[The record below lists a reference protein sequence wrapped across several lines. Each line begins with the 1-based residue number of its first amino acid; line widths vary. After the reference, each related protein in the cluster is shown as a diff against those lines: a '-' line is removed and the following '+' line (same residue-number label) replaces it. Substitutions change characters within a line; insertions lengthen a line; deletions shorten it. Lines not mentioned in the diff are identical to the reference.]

1 MERARTINTSSGY
14 KEGVMPRSKM
24 LPSALVILSLCF
36 LVVACGNLSQEN
48 YDKIKVGMSYQE
60 VEKILGSNPTCDSA
74 MGVKSCT
81 WGTAEK
87 HVKVQFVADKVT
99 LHSAKG
105 LK

>member
-1 MERARTINTSSGY
+1 MS
-14 KEGVMPRSKM
+14 RSKTVVSV
-24 LPSALVILSLCF
+24 LLCLSLC
-36 LVVACGNLSQEN
+36 LPLIGCGTLTQEN
-48 YDKIKVGMSYQE
+48 YEKIKVGMSYPE
-60 VEKILGSNPTCDSA
+60 VEKILGSGPVCDSA

-87 HVKVQFVADKVT
+87 HIKIQFIGDKVA

>member
-1 MERARTINTSSGY
+1 MEGIMARTKIISWG
-14 KEGVMPRSKM
+14 
-24 LPSALVILSLCF
+24 LLLLSLCF
-36 LVVACGNLSQEN
+36 LTVACGNLSQEN
-48 YDKIKVGMSYQE
+48 YEKIKVGMSYQE

-74 MGVKSCT
+74 MGMKTCT

-87 HVKVQFVADKVT
+87 HVSVQFVADKVA

>member
-1 MERARTINTSSGY
+1 MS
-14 KEGVMPRSKM
+14 RSKN
-24 LPSALVILSLCF
+24 LSRGLLLLSLCF
-36 LVVACGNLSQEN
+36 LAVSCSNLTQEN

-74 MGVKSCT
+74 VGVKSCT

-87 HVKVQFVADKVT
+87 HVNVSFVANKVA

>member
-1 MERARTINTSSGY
+1 
-14 KEGVMPRSKM
+14 MPISKT
-24 LPSALVILSLCF
+24 ILSVLLFLLLCF
-36 LVVACGNLSQEN
+36 LAASCSNLTQEN

-74 MGVKSCT
+74 VGVKSCT

-87 HVKVQFVADKVT
+87 HVNVSFVADKVA

>member
-1 MERARTINTSSGY
+1 
-14 KEGVMPRSKM
+14 MPRSKNI
-24 LPSALVILSLCF
+24 LLVLLILSLSILTVSCS
-36 LVVACGNLSQEN
+36 NLTQEN

-60 VEKILGSNPTCDSA
+60 VEKILGSNAICDSA

-87 HVKVQFVADKVT
+87 HIKIQFVADKVAM
-99 LHSAKG
+99 HSAKG

>member
-1 MERARTINTSSGY
+1 M
-14 KEGVMPRSKM
+14 MSKSK
-24 LPSALVILSLCF
+24 LFLSAMVVLSMCF
-36 LVVACGNLSQEN
+36 LVVACGNNLSQEN
-48 YDKIKVGMSYQE
+48 YNKIKAGMSYQE
-60 VEKILGSNPTCDSA
+60 VEKLLGSNPTCESA

-87 HVKVQFVADKVT
+87 HIKVQFVADKVT

>member
-1 MERARTINTSSGY
+1 MS
-14 KEGVMPRSKM
+14 RSKNISWG
-24 LPSALVILSLCF
+24 LLLLSLCF
-36 LVVACGNLSQEN
+36 LAVSCGNLTQEN
-48 YDKIKVGMSYQE
+48 YEKIKVGMSYQE

-74 MGVKSCT
+74 MGMKTCT

-87 HVKVQFVADKVT
+87 HVKVSFVGDNVA